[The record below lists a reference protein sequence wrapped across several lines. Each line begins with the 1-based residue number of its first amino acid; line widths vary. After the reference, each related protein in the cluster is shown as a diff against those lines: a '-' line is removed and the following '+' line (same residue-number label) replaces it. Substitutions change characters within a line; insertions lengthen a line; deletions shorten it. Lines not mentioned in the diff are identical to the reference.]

1 MLRAVVIALLGGSL
15 LALPAQAD
23 LLEWF
28 DRQFEETPSEPL
40 IERIEPAAWTPSI
53 VDGQLIGDDIEP
65 AAGETKCNRFLA
77 SCEEDSSTGSSS
89 GSGALFGGQSEG
101 NRPPLLKDGLT
112 ELRRSATGV
121 IRHDAMQSYLDGL
134 MARVLSHSPIT
145 GAPIRVKLTGSRS
158 PGDAKAFHDGHIG
171 IPLGAL
177 QEAESEDEIAFLL
190 AHEAAHVLLNHHDS
204 DWLAN
209 TNKQLTSASEIALS
223 SMIQV
228 SDALARYGGDSKEF
242 KEIQAIAWVAG
253 QVTLF
258 VTDDALRPSWAREQ
272 EIEADR
278 LGLDLAL
285 RAGYSHEGAFD
296 FLLRL
301 ATYEESNPSGGNP
314 AIDRRR
320 QKLEERMNR
329 AEAEGDVDEAFTG
342 AFEGAF
348 IEVESVI
355 DDLRTTH
362 PDTRERLD
370 KLVEYYEE
378 LWEEE
383 LDYVEPQS
391 GGWTKVRQAASSE
404 DLFKRYNLVWEAS
417 NALGD
422 ERLDE
427 AARLIRAAI
436 GPPTRHKAYP
446 RYVFAQVRMNQGNT
460 DKQRQNLALAMKDA
474 EPNLIIYRD
483 AIAFDY
489 AKGKSLSGDR
499 LVNEAWSLFGRPPEL
514 YPYKIYLAVRKDDRA
529 SATRLNAECRLIF
542 RDQSR
547 LCSEAMNGHP
557 PWVPLEEQ
565 TMLDK
570 LKSTN

>member
-15 LALPAQAD
+15 LALPAKAD
-23 LLEWF
+23 LFEWF
-28 DRQFEETPSEPL
+28 DRQFEETPSEPM
-40 IERIEPAAWTPSI
+40 IERLEPAAWTPSI
-53 VDGQLIGDDIEP
+53 VDGRSIGDDIEP
-65 AAGETKCNRFLA
+65 AAGEAKCNRFLA
-77 SCEEDSSTGSSS
+77 SCEEDSSTGS
-89 GSGALFGGQSEG
+89 GALSGVQSEG

-134 MARVLSHSPIT
+134 MARVLQHSPIT
-145 GAPIRVKLTGSRS
+145 DAPIRVKLTGGRS
-158 PGDAKAFHDGHIG
+158 PGDAKAFHDGYIG

-209 TNKQLTSASEIALS
+209 TNKQLTSASEIALG
-223 SMIQV
+223 SMIQI
-228 SDALARYGGDSKEF
+228 SDALSRYGAKGKNF
-242 KEIQAIAWVAG
+242 KNVQRIAWVAG
-253 QVTLF
+253 QATLF
-258 VTDDALRPSWAREQ
+258 LTDDALRPSWAREQ
-272 EIEADR
+272 EMEADR

-285 RAGYSHEGAFD
+285 KAGYSHEGAFD

-301 ATYEESNPSGGNP
+301 ATYEESNPSGSNS
-314 AIDRRR
+314 AIERRR
-320 QKLEERMNR
+320 GKLAERMNR

-355 DDLRTTH
+355 ADMRTTH

-378 LWEEE
+378 LWEED
-383 LDYVEPQS
+383 LDYVEPRS
-391 GGWTKVRQAASSE
+391 EDWIKVRQSASSK
-404 DLFKRYNLVWEAS
+404 DLLKRYGLVWEAS

-427 AARLIRAAI
+427 AAGLIRAAI
-436 GPPTRHKAYP
+436 GPPTRHQAYP

-460 DKQRQNLALAMKDA
+460 DKQRQNLSLALKDK
-474 EPNLIIYRD
+474 EPNLIIYRE

-489 AKGKSLSGDR
+489 AKGKNLSADR

-547 LCSEAMNGHP
+547 VCSEALNGHP
-557 PWVPLEEQ
+557 PWVPLKDQ

-570 LKSTN
+570 LKNTN